1 MKTKETCGT
10 NEIRFDK
17 EGLMPVIA
25 QEYKTGEVLLLAYA
39 NIKAISLTL
48 KTGLATFWSRSR
60 QKIWVKGD
68 ASGNRLKVM
77 SVAVDCDGDALLYT
91 VKLPKGGGA
100 CHEQDEK
107 GNRRESCFYRRLVV
121 AKNDGE

>member
-1 MKTKETCGT
+1 MKIKETCST
-10 NEIRFDK
+10 NEIKFDK

-25 QEYKTGEVLLLAYA
+25 QEYKTKTVLMLAYA
-39 NIKAISLTL
+39 NKEATTMTL

-60 QKIWVKGD
+60 QRIWVKGES
-68 ASGNRLKVM
+68 SGNRLKVM
-77 SVAVDCDGDALLYT
+77 SVLADCDGDTLLYI

-100 CHEQDEK
+100 CHEDDEK